1 MIVVANRI
9 AVSKGFE
16 KEFEDRFKN
25 RARLIDREPGFVRNM
40 ILRPVQSDYYVVMTF
55 WENREAFQAW
65 TQSDSFRKAHSERP
79 PKEMFSGPNV
89 LEIHEVFESAENR
102 AASGN

>member
-9 AVSKGFE
+9 AVSKGYE

-25 RARLIDREPGFVRNM
+25 RARLIDQEPGFIRNM

-55 WENREAFQAW
+55 WESRESFEAW
-65 TQSDSFRKAHSERP
+65 TKSDSFRKAHSERP
-79 PKEMFSGPNV
+79 PKEMFSG
-89 LEIHEVFESAENR
+89 LIWSESHKVFKSAESR
-102 AASGN
+102 AAAGN